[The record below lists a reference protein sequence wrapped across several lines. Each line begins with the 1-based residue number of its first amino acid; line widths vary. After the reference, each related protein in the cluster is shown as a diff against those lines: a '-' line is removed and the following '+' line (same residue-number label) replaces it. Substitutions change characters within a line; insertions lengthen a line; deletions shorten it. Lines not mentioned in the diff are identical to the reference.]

1 MMSRPHLLRRFAG
14 DQRGVAA
21 VEMALVGTLM
31 AGALVN
37 VAEVSRYAYMSSQ
50 VSAATQAG
58 AQAAI
63 ITCEPGA
70 TPITTNCPAAAAAI
84 NAAIHGS
91 SLGAHVALQGAL
103 TEGWYCVTPTSTLQ
117 FMVAASGTKPGDC
130 SAAGVPTGKP
140 SLYLRV
146 RTTYTYQPI
155 FPGLTIT
162 ERFPAA
168 IVRTAWMR
176 ML

>member
-1 MMSRPHLLRRFAG
+1 MAPRHLLRGFAE

-21 VEMALVGTLM
+21 VEMALVGTFL
-31 AGALVN
+31 AGALLN
-37 VAEVSRYAYMSSQ
+37 VVEVSRYAYMSSQ
-50 VSAATQAG
+50 VTAATQAG

-63 ITCEPGA
+63 ITCEPGE
-70 TPITTNCPAAAAAI
+70 TPVTLNCPAAAAAI
-84 NAAIHGS
+84 NQAIHGS
-91 SLGAHVALQGAL
+91 SLGAHVGLQGGL
-103 TEGWYCVTPTSTLQ
+103 TEGWYCVTSNSTLQ
-117 FMVAASGTKPGDC
+117 FMVAATATKPVDC
-130 SAAGVPTGKP
+130 SAAGVPAGTP

-146 RTTYTYQPI
+146 RTTYTYEPI

-162 ERFPAA
+162 ESFPAA